1 MSRIRIGVIGLG
13 RFGQFHCQKYKSLTD
28 HKLVGV
34 YDCSDLLS
42 RQTSIDFNCKD
53 FKSSHSLLKEVD
65 AVSVVTPTVTHFEYV
80 RRALLQGVHVF
91 VEKPLASSPM
101 EAGELVALAEEKNL
115 VLQVGHIERFN
126 GELLRLNPDPPQHI
140 NATRTCDNNGRC
152 RDVCVVYDLM
162 IHDLD
167 IILNYFGKWEEV
179 KAAGDINRAMATI
192 RFPNRRTAKVIADR
206 ESLFD
211 ERLMEFFYSGKDPVL
226 VDFHKKKNDALMD
239 EIRNFIGSIV
249 NDSSPKVSG
258 SAGLLAIQLA
268 EEIRKGISD
277 V

>member
-1 MSRIRIGVIGLG
+1 MRRIRIGVIGLG

-34 YDCSDLLS
+34 YDCNDLLS
-42 RQTSIDFNCKD
+42 RQTSLNYNCND
-53 FKSSHSLLKEVD
+53 FKSCNSLLKEVD

-101 EAGELVALAEEKNL
+101 EASELVALAEEKNL
-115 VLQVGHIERFN
+115 ILQVGHIERFN
-126 GELLRLNPDPPQHI
+126 GELLRLNPEIPQHVD
-140 NATRTCDNNGRC
+140 ATRACDNNGRC

-167 IILNYFGKWEEV
+167 IILSYFGKWTEV
-179 KAAGDINRAMATI
+179 VAGGDINRVIANI
-192 RFPNRRTAKVIADR
+192 KFNEGRTAKVVADR
-206 ESLFD
+206 DSLFE
-211 ERLMEFFYSGKDPVL
+211 ERTMEFFYIDKEPIV
-226 VDFHKKKNDALMD
+226 VDFHRKKNDSLM
-239 EIRNFIGSIV
+239 EEVRNFIGSIINGSRPV
-249 NDSSPKVSG
+249 VSG
-258 SAGLLAIQLA
+258 SDGLLAIELA
-268 EEIRKGISD
+268 EEIRKGISN